1 MEIEVTIS
9 NDDKLIDKKIKNC
22 QEEFDNINN
31 ILVELGYSKIEV
43 NIDML
48 IKEKKI
54 KPKTDGFDL
63 KNKTTI

>member
-1 MEIEVTIS
+1 MEIEGTIS
-9 NDDKLIDKKIKNC
+9 NGDKLIDKKIKKC

-31 ILVELGYSKIEV
+31 ILVELGYSKIEI

>member
-31 ILVELGYSKIEV
+31 ILVEFGYSKIEV